1 MATITVH
8 TAAHS
13 GTATASF
20 GDLLGRLS
28 AAVSGWLADRRERAL
43 ERRVGKYIQQHGG
56 VMTDAIERRIGD
68 VAAGFENGSLYH
80 SLFPTL

>member
-28 AAVSGWLADRRERAL
+28 AAASGWLADRRERAL
-43 ERRVGKYIQQHGG
+43 ERRVGRYIQQYGG
-56 VMTDAIERRIGD
+56 VMSDEIERRIGD
-68 VAAGFENGSLYH
+68 VAAGYEHGSRYH
-80 SLFPTL
+80 TIFPTL